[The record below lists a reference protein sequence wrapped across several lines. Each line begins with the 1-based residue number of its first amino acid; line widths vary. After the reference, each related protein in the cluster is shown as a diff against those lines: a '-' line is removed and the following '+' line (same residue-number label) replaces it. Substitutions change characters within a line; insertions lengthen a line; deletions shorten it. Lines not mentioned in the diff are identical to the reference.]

1 MFFFCKLTFLGRVW
15 DPKGPFSPGF
25 EFQCVCGF
33 GVRKASYGLSIGA
46 SPASTSPTSQK
57 KSSDS
62 DGSGLVILL
71 LVVGLRAI
79 IEPTSESRTKVG
91 PTRWRSKP
99 AGQELGGQL
108 VPSIA
113 LAVSRRSTHAKR
125 NDGKNK
131 KKNSQC
137 KVLAIGG
144 GRGGTSDVCSG
155 DGRSGRYH
163 TDGRM
168 KRRHILVQVCV
179 HLANLMQ
186 ATFVGSALSSK
197 RLSWNF
203 EDFILGGGPPEC
215 YFGRWPPAYYSRTPL
230 PTVKKEQEILRAKFA
245 NPASPSS
252 DPPLPS
258 APSQPTQP

>member
-1 MFFFCKLTFLGRVW
+1 MVFQLVPPQPPPPQP
-15 DPKGPFSPGF
+15 PK
-25 EFQCVCGF
+25 
-33 GVRKASYGLSIGA
+33 I
-46 SPASTSPTSQK
+46 

-62 DGSGLVILL
+62 AGSGLVIIL

-79 IEPTSESRTKVG
+79 VEPTSDSRTKVG

-108 VPSIA
+108 APSIA

-125 NDGKNK
+125 NDEK
-131 KKNSQC
+131 KITHIFGQC

-155 DGRSGRYH
+155 DGRRGRYH

-168 KRRHILVQVCV
+168 KRRHILVKVCV
-179 HLANLMQ
+179 HLANRMQ
-186 ATFVGSALSSK
+186 ASFVGSALSSK

-203 EDFILGGGPPEC
+203 EGFIFGGGPPKC
-215 YFGRWPPAYYSRTPL
+215 YL
-230 PTVKKEQEILRAKFA
+230 EQATKVQNYKTEHVLCFCGHFLEANHFFKLRIE
-245 NPASPSS
+245 PSTF
-252 DPPLPS
+252 LNK
-258 APSQPTQP
+258 AVCVY